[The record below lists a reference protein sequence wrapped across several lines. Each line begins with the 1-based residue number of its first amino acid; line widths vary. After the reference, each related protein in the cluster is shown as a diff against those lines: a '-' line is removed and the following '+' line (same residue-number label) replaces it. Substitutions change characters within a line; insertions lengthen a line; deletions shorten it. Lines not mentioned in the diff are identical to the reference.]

1 MLLGEV
7 WEYKGGPPGILFA
20 LRHSKTPKKNANG
33 DFDAGS
39 TALGH
44 WEQSFPAPCVTKD
57 YYKLWG
63 GDVIQSEMQTYL
75 YNSKF

>member
-63 GDVIQSEMQTYL
+63 RGCD
-75 YNSKF
+75 SK